1 MIPRLKTKYNDDVV
15 LKLKEKLKVSNN
27 LRLPRLVK
35 IVVNMGINAAKKDAI
50 NNLVADLTK
59 ITGQKPVVT
68 KARKSISNFK
78 VREGMIVGAKVTLR
92 GDRMY
97 EFLDRLINTALP
109 KIRDFRGVSQSAF
122 DGRGS
127 YTLGIKEQTVFPEID
142 PNTVTVTQGM
152 DITIVTTARID
163 DEAREMLKLL
173 GMPFSGK

>member
-1 MIPRLKTKYNDDVV
+1 MPRLKQKYINEVIPKMKDT
-15 LKLKEKLKVSNN
+15 LGMTNR
-27 LRLPRLVK
+27 LRMPRLVK
-35 IVVNMGINAAKKDAI
+35 IVVNMGIAASKQDAI
-50 NNLVADLTK
+50 SKLMGDLTK
-59 ITGQKPVVT
+59 ITGQKPVSN

-97 EFLDRLINTALP
+97 EFLDRLLSVALP
-109 KIRDFRGVSQSAF
+109 RIRDFRGVSPTAF

-127 YTLGIKEQTVFPEID
+127 YTLGVKEQTVFPEID

-152 DITIVTTARID
+152 DITIVTTARNN